1 MDWRLLLY
9 MAVVLA
15 YIGYPLYLVMGPARA
30 GQRRTLALGLVA
42 YGLVGVFWPGGAAD
56 YLLLIAGASVAVGL
70 AFMFGVPLRS
80 TPWLVALG
88 YSLSVLGSASVTDPI
103 WVFVASLIFVIA
115 FERTVIRAQQS
126 KLESSHE

>member
-15 YIGYPLYLVMGPARA
+15 YIGYPLYLLMGPARA

-80 TPWLVALG
+80 T
-88 YSLSVLGSASVTDPI
+88 
-103 WVFVASLIFVIA
+103 
-115 FERTVIRAQQS
+115 
-126 KLESSHE
+126 